1 MSQDPRKIIGAKI
14 SALAYHVT
22 SLAECSRRY
31 GSNAK
36 RKRIEG
42 VVKAVEGRQTKT
54 GRTSCYIHGEFDLG
68 GGMMKRN
75 AIYITQVKI
84 IPVADTI
91 NDEQQG
97 NQPAQSQ
104 PPATPDNSSAMT
116 TSSEHA
122 SPPPINAQ
130 NRTVTSVTN
139 TPAPIIN
146 TLPTMATLLPQ
157 SPTPR
162 PMNTEG

>member
-14 SALAYHVT
+14 SALACHVT

-84 IPVADTI
+84 VPVADTI

-97 NQPAQSQ
+97 NQPVQSQ
-104 PPATPDNSSAMT
+104 PSATPDNSSAA
-116 TSSEHA
+116 TSTVNEHA
-122 SPPPINAQ
+122 SLPPTNVQ
-130 NRTVTSVTN
+130 NWTVTSVTN

-157 SPTPR
+157 LTTP
-162 PMNTEG
+162 